1 MCSMNIITV
10 SHSWYI
16 SHVATGA
23 HYNCPHSSYIIV
35 IIISKLP
42 CCTCLFPSSDL
53 ELWVSMATLST
64 LSQSVA
70 GQWSR
75 GTSRR
80 LVAIRKFPVFK
91 ESRNNSNGA
100 PAVRDISKGSPIF
113 WAMLLRLGETVMT
126 SWLVSPMMHHTMV
139 SQRER
144 QLNKPHTLRY
154 HSFHKKINM

>member
-23 HYNCPHSSYIIV
+23 HYNCPHSSYTII

-42 CCTCLFPSSDL
+42 CCTWLFPSSDL

-91 ESRNNSNGA
+91 ESRNNSNGVNIT
-100 PAVRDISKGSPIF
+100 VRDISKGSPIF
-113 WAMLLRLGETVMT
+113 WAMLLWFGETVMT
-126 SWLVSPMMHHTMV
+126 SWLVSSMMHHMV
-139 SQRER
+139 SQQER
-144 QLNKPHTLRY
+144 QLNKQHTLRY
-154 HSFHKKINM
+154 H